1 MGYFS
6 RDDDLRYRIAEQVRE
21 LSLTELR
28 QVAEFIDTLQQ
39 RPKRKHKKHPK
50 KVGDTPP
57 KKTRSKRVDKLVRR
71 KDYL

>member
-21 LSLTELR
+21 LSLKDL
-28 QVAEFIDTLQQ
+28 QKVSQFIDDTCG
-39 RPKRKHKKHPK
+39 PKRKKLKHLK
-50 KVGDTPP
+50 AASGTPP
-57 KKTRSKRVDKLVRR
+57 KKTRSKRVNKLVRK